1 MRKLLLIIF
10 GFLTFNGFSQDYLLA
25 DENSDKT
32 MIADFIEK
40 SIAEKKLK
48 KNPVIVV
55 NERVL
60 KDNELDK
67 LNFYKSDILEFSLME
82 MDNPQMVDIYGKQS
96 LNGVL
101 LIETKPFEEKA
112 VKTISESKVLILL
125 NGKKITETEL
135 EKINPDEVESVNV
148 IKDKEEIAKYTS
160 DQYDGILIIKLK
172 RTE

>member
-1 MRKLLLIIF
+1 MKNLFLIIF
-10 GFLTFNGFSQDYLLA
+10 GLLTFSGFSQDYLLA

-60 KDNELDK
+60 KDNHLDK
-67 LNFYKSDILEFSLME
+67 LNFYKSDILEFSLVA
-82 MDNPQMVDIYGKQS
+82 MDNPQMVDIYGEQS

-101 LIETKPFEEKA
+101 LIETKPFQEKA
-112 VKTISESKVLILL
+112 AKSISDSKVLFLI
-125 NGKKITETEL
+125 NDKPITQAEL
-135 EKINPDEVESVNV
+135 EKINPDTIESVDV
-148 IKDKEEIAKYTS
+148 IKDKKEIAKYTT
-160 DQYDGILIIKLK
+160 DEYDGVVIIKLK
-172 RTE
+172 KTE

>member
-1 MRKLLLIIF
+1 MKNLFLIIF
-10 GFLTFNGFSQDYLLA
+10 GLLTFSGFSQDYLLA

-32 MIADFIEK
+32 MIADFIKK

-67 LNFYKSDILEFSLME
+67 LNFYKSDILELSLIAMG
-82 MDNPQMVDIYGKQS
+82 DPKMVDFYGKQS

-101 LIETKPFEEKA
+101 LIETKPFQEKA
-112 VKTISESKVLILL
+112 VKSISDSKVLYLL
-125 NGKKITETEL
+125 NEKPITQTEL
-135 EKINPDEVESVNV
+135 EKIDPDTIESVEV
-148 IKDKEEIAKYTS
+148 IKNEKEIAKYTT
-160 DQYDGILIIKLK
+160 DKYDGVVIMKLK
-172 RTE
+172 KAE

>member
-1 MRKLLLIIF
+1 MKNLFLIIF
-10 GFLTFNGFSQDYLLA
+10 GLLTLSGFSQDYLLA

-67 LNFYKSDILEFSLME
+67 LNFYKSDILEFSLIA
-82 MDNPQMVDIYGKQS
+82 MDNPQMVDIYGEQS

-101 LIETKPFEEKA
+101 LIETKPFQEKA
-112 VKTISESKVLILL
+112 AKSISDSKVLFLL
-125 NGKKITETEL
+125 NDKPITRAEL
-135 EKINPDEVESVNV
+135 EKINHDTIESVDV
-148 IKDKEEIAKYTS
+148 IKDKKEIAKYTT
-160 DQYDGILIIKLK
+160 DEYDGVVIIKLK
-172 RTE
+172 KTE

>member
-1 MRKLLLIIF
+1 MKNLFLIIF
-10 GFLTFNGFSQDYLLA
+10 GLLTFSGFSQDYLLA

-67 LNFYKSDILEFSLME
+67 LNFYKSDILEFSLVA
-82 MDNPQMVDIYGKQS
+82 MDNPQMVDIYGEQS

-101 LIETKPFEEKA
+101 LIETKPFQEKA
-112 VKTISESKVLILL
+112 AKSISDSKVLFLL
-125 NGKKITETEL
+125 NDKPITQAEL
-135 EKINPDEVESVNV
+135 EKINPDTIESVDV
-148 IKDKEEIAKYTS
+148 IKDKTEIAKYTTNE
-160 DQYDGILIIKLK
+160 YNGVVIIKLK
-172 RTE
+172 KTE

>member
-101 LIETKPFEEKA
+101 LIETKPN
-112 VKTISESKVLILL
+112 T
-125 NGKKITETEL
+125 
-135 EKINPDEVESVNV
+135 
-148 IKDKEEIAKYTS
+148 
-160 DQYDGILIIKLK
+160 K
-172 RTE
+172 RYCGQMAPR

>member
-1 MRKLLLIIF
+1 MKNLFLIII
-10 GFLTFNGFSQDYLLA
+10 GLLTFSGFSQDYLLA

-67 LNFYKSDILEFSLME
+67 LNFYKSDILEFSLVA
-82 MDNPQMVDIYGKQS
+82 MDNTQMVDIYGEQS

-101 LIETKPFEEKA
+101 LIETKPFQEKA
-112 VKTISESKVLILL
+112 AKSISDSKVLFLI
-125 NGKKITETEL
+125 NDKQITQAEL
-135 EKINPDEVESVNV
+135 EKINPDTIESLDV
-148 IKDKEEIAKYTS
+148 IKDKKEIAKYTT
-160 DQYDGILIIKLK
+160 DEYDGVVIIKLK
-172 RTE
+172 KTE

>member
-1 MRKLLLIIF
+1 MKNLFLIIF
-10 GFLTFNGFSQDYLLA
+10 GLLTFSGFSQDYLLA

-67 LNFYKSDILEFSLME
+67 LNFYKSDILEFSLVA
-82 MDNPQMVDIYGKQS
+82 MDNPQMVDIYGEQS

-101 LIETKPFEEKA
+101 LIETKPFQEKA
-112 VKTISESKVLILL
+112 AKSISDSKVLFLL
-125 NGKKITETEL
+125 NDKPITQAEL
-135 EKINPDEVESVNV
+135 EKINPETIESVDV
-148 IKDKEEIAKYTS
+148 IKDKKEIAKYTT
-160 DQYDGILIIKLK
+160 DEYDGVIIIKLK
-172 RTE
+172 KTE

>member
-1 MRKLLLIIF
+1 MRNLFLIIF
-10 GFLTFNGFSQDYLLA
+10 GLLTFSVFSQDYLLA

-67 LNFYKSDILEFSLME
+67 LNFYKSDILEFSLVA
-82 MDNPQMVDIYGKQS
+82 MDNSQMVDIYGEQS

-101 LIETKPFEEKA
+101 LIETKPFQEKSA
-112 VKTISESKVLILL
+112 KSISDSKVLFLL
-125 NGKKITETEL
+125 NGKQINQEDL
-135 EKINPDEVESVNV
+135 EKINPDKIESVEV
-148 IKDKEEIAKYTS
+148 IKDKEEIAKYTT
-160 DQYDGILIIKLK
+160 DNYDGVVKINLK
-172 RTE
+172 TKE

>member
-1 MRKLLLIIF
+1 MKNIFLIIF
-10 GFLTFNGFSQDYLLA
+10 GLLTFSGFSQDYLLA

-67 LNFYKSDILEFSLME
+67 LNFYKSDILEFSLIA
-82 MDNPQMVDIYGKQS
+82 MDNPQMVDIYGEQS

-101 LIETKPFEEKA
+101 LIETKPFQEKA
-112 VKTISESKVLILL
+112 AKSISDSNVLFLL
-125 NGKKITETEL
+125 NDKPITQAEL
-135 EKINPDEVESVNV
+135 EKINPDTIESVDV
-148 IKDKEEIAKYTS
+148 IKDKKEIAKYTT
-160 DQYDGILIIKLK
+160 DEYDGVIIIKLK
-172 RTE
+172 KTE

>member
-1 MRKLLLIIF
+1 MKNLFLIIF
-10 GFLTFNGFSQDYLLA
+10 GLLTLSGFSQVYLLA

-32 MIADFIEK
+32 MVADFIQK

-67 LNFYKSDILEFSLME
+67 LNFYKSDILEFSLIA
-82 MDNPQMVDIYGKQS
+82 MDNPQMVDIYGEQS

-101 LIETKPFEEKA
+101 LIETKPFQEKA
-112 VKTISESKVLILL
+112 AKSISDSKVLFLL
-125 NGKKITETEL
+125 NDKPITQAEL
-135 EKINPDEVESVNV
+135 EKINHDSIESVDV
-148 IKDKEEIAKYTS
+148 IKDKKEIAKYTT
-160 DQYDGILIIKLK
+160 DEYDGVVIIKLK
-172 RTE
+172 KTE

>member
-1 MRKLLLIIF
+1 MKNIFLIIF
-10 GFLTFNGFSQDYLLA
+10 GLLTFSGFSQDYLLA

-67 LNFYKSDILEFSLME
+67 LNFYKSDILEFSLIA
-82 MDNPQMVDIYGKQS
+82 MDNPQMVDIYGEQS

-101 LIETKPFEEKA
+101 LIETKPFQEKA
-112 VKTISESKVLILL
+112 AKSISDSKVLFLL
-125 NGKKITETEL
+125 NDKPITQAEL
-135 EKINPDEVESVNV
+135 EKINPDTIESVDV
-148 IKDKEEIAKYTS
+148 IKDKKEIAKYTT
-160 DQYDGILIIKLK
+160 DEYDGVIIIKLK
-172 RTE
+172 KTE

>member
-1 MRKLLLIIF
+1 
-10 GFLTFNGFSQDYLLA
+10 
-25 DENSDKT
+25 
-32 MIADFIEK
+32 
-40 SIAEKKLK
+40 
-48 KNPVIVV
+48 
-55 NERVL
+55 
-60 KDNELDK
+60 
-67 LNFYKSDILEFSLME
+67 ME